1 MLTTCFF
8 MSVDKFLV
16 QLRRAKPSINSVN
29 PWRGRSAAVRL
40 RQANLA
46 YYLGVMGDMHPSV
59 LLVGEAPGYRGCGQ
73 TGIPFTS
80 ERILTQGA
88 AGLFGSNSSCQ
99 ITGDRAKP
107 VSEASATI
115 VWDVLQRYPQ
125 KLPLI
130 WNAYPFHPHRPG
142 EPNSNRPPTIAE
154 LEIGAAFLQ
163 NLLNLFPSV
172 RQVVAVGNRADE
184 SLKRQGIDHSKV
196 RHPSHG
202 GKKEFIAGLEE
213 IFK

>member
-1 MLTTCFF
+1 

-16 QLRRAKPSINSVN
+16 RLRRTKPAVNSIN

-46 YYLGVMGDMHPSV
+46 YYFGVMGERAPTV

-80 ERILTQGA
+80 ERILVQGS

-99 ITGDRAKP
+99 ISGDRARP

-115 VWDVLQRYPQ
+115 VWDVLQQ
-125 KLPLI
+125 QCHTLPLI

-142 EPNSNRPPTIAE
+142 DPHSNRPPTIVE
-154 LEIGAAFLQ
+154 LEMGAVFLQ

-172 RQVVAVGNRADE
+172 KQVVAVGNRADE
-184 SLKRQGIDHSKV
+184 SLNRQGIDHLKV

-202 GKKEFIAGLEE
+202 GKKDFVAGLEE